1 MNIRAVVY
9 SMVGSTIAPSTATLS
24 WVALSCVTLSYA
36 TLSWQSQSAFAQD
49 TFAQDIVPMS
59 QASTVIQQ
67 STDSSQHQT
76 TILNIDATKLRTPHI
91 LRVSVPAGT
100 KLTGK
105 ILINGKVIKSLAQQ
119 GTAVNLSPYL
129 FKGKN
134 TIEILGHYTP
144 AQSAPQVN
152 FSGLGTQVSQQS
164 GGNGILKQTLVI
176 NVSQ

>member
-24 WVALSCVTLSYA
+24 WVALSCVTLSYV
-36 TLSWQSQSAFAQD
+36 TLSWSSQSAFAQD
-49 TFAQDIVPMS
+49 TVPMS

-67 STDSSQHQT
+67 NTNSSQHQT

-91 LRVSVPAGT
+91 LRVSAPAGT

-105 ILINGKVIKSLAQQ
+105 ILINGKVIKLLGQQ
-119 GTAVNLSPYL
+119 GAAVNLSPYL

-144 AQSAPQVN
+144 TQSAPQVT

-176 NVSQ
+176 NVPQ